1 MASAVILAVSSVP
14 AIRSTA
20 LAFGQ
25 RTSRLSWTMLEY
37 DKESSKT
44 DQRFR
49 SLDMPGKIEGVSSL
63 GEGD

>member
-14 AIRSTA
+14 ANRSTA

-25 RTSRLSWTMLEY
+25 RTSRLSWATVEY
-37 DKESSKT
+37 EKESSKT

-49 SLDMPGKIEGVSSL
+49 RLDVPGKIEGVLSL